1 MLSHIRGIAAAIA
14 ILGLALSAQAGPA
27 MFDASYILNLFGN
40 DITSGTQYPY
50 NIYLQ
55 VAAPLGYDCQ
65 IPTPYTPNGAPET
78 RYCSPGMRAVG
89 APATGMGYLSAVP
102 GTGGSI
108 TLPTSAFGIDTTGF
122 LPIYY
127 PYLQSNTFAEFVN
140 AAGQFFAGGGA
151 AAGQTTVIHSGK
163 GHRAGTWIVHE
174 GKNGFGGAMGLL
186 GRWGANYRF
195 VIPGKPGTY
204 VGYAPGGGV
213 KAFGRVMYATPTQ
226 YTAMGK
232 TTNWANPHVTTII
245 ATNNVNGNMASSLS
259 RNSATIW
266 TTGSARVYARAGGFP
281 TIVFRSGYDTVTS
294 GGVRNIQLVSPQ
306 LSHWIS
312 AGFSGHGGGVNM
324 LTLRITPEPGALLL
338 LAAGA
343 GSLAL
348 LYRSSRRG

>member
-1 MLSHIRGIAAAIA
+1 M
-14 ILGLALSAQAGPA
+14 
-27 MFDASYILNLFGN
+27 
-40 DITSGTQYPY
+40 
-50 NIYLQ
+50 
-55 VAAPLGYDCQ
+55 
-65 IPTPYTPNGAPET
+65 
-78 RYCSPGMRAVG
+78 G
-89 APATGMGYLSAVP
+89 APATGTGYLSAVP
-102 GTGGSI
+102 GTGGAI

-127 PYLQSNTFAEFVN
+127 PYLQSNTFAQFVN
-140 AAGQFFAGGGA
+140 AEGQFFAGGGA

-163 GHRAGTWIVHE
+163 AQRAGTWIIHE

-204 VGYAPGGGV
+204 VGYAPGAGV

-226 YTAMGK
+226 YTPMGK
-232 TTNWANPHVTTII
+232 TTNWANPHVATII

-266 TTGSARVYARAGGFP
+266 TTGSARAYARAGGFP
-281 TIVFRSGYDTVTS
+281 SIVFRSGYDTVTS

-312 AGFSGHGGGVNM
+312 AGFSGHGAGVSI
-324 LTLRITPEPGALLL
+324 LKLRITPEPGALLL

-343 GSLAL
+343 GTLAL
-348 LYRSSRRG
+348 LYRASRRG